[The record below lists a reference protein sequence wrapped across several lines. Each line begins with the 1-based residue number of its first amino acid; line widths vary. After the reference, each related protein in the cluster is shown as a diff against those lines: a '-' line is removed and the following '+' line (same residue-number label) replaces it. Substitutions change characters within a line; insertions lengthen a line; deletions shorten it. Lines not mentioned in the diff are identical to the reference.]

1 MERKKLIHIETDDSD
16 YDLYGLSIRVTYRN
30 IFKRLKVKWVC
41 VVQKRY
47 KYTNNNV
54 KPDTFFENA
63 FNDLNSIY
71 EIRRLNWIK
80 NRRYNVKKNKLK

>member
-47 KYTNNNV
+47 AYTNNNV
-54 KPDTFFENA
+54 KPDTFFENV

>member
-54 KPDTFFENA
+54 KLDTFFENA

>member
-1 MERKKLIHIETDDSD
+1 MTTLINNIIKSYKHI
-16 YDLYGLSIRVTYRN
+16 
-30 IFKRLKVKWVC
+30 
-41 VVQKRY
+41 
-47 KYTNNNV
+47 V